1 MLRWRLVWNVVW
13 NIFPIVGATRKNSSS
28 SFLAELF
35 MHESDN
41 EVWKVKKS
49 IVGNPLNRKALW
61 SLGKIWPCIHSKN
74 YFFRGCR
81 KIDRFR
87 FESFETMKCTVGE
100 IFKKKYQKFERNKI
114 FNFFFN
120 FGFPSIFF
128 SNFIFCNTNAS
139 FLSTVMQRQFSK
151 LINRLVA

>member
-13 NIFPIVGATRKNSSS
+13 NIFPIVGATRKNGSS

-61 SLGKIWPCIHSKN
+61 SLGKIWPCIHAKN
-74 YFFRGCR
+74 YFFRSCR
-81 KIDRFR
+81 KLDRFR
-87 FESFETMKCTVGE
+87 FESFETMCYEVHSGRKCH
-100 IFKKKYQKFERNKI
+100 IFFLFFTKFRKFELCKKYYRKKI
-114 FNFFFN
+114 DNFCE
-120 FGFPSIFF
+120 
-128 SNFIFCNTNAS
+128 FILHYSLAQNHL
-139 FLSTVMQRQFSK
+139 FLSTVMK
-151 LINRLVA
+151 L